1 MINRDTYNCIIKEHF
16 DLNHDETRKVLVNI
30 DEADQNMVLNAL
42 TSRLY
47 DNIVNKVDSIDYGT
61 IPQTKGDITKLENY
75 EKLADCIVLMEELL
89 VEFKQDPTPVKIVH
103 EALNNIIERK
113 ALFERAFAHNVEL
126 PIVLYSTISL
136 SIVSSISFL
145 ISNCVEFIKTPAQDD
160 FSLIIDKMS
169 LNKSKQNLLFK
180 NLERFNKSCS
190 RGEVDKCLE
199 YVIKGNIQNLT
210 GMEMGMVAGGIALT
224 GLILNIIP
232 IIRELIFFF
241 YYSRT
246 RVSDYFDIQAD
257 LLQMNAYNIQNNQ
270 SMDKKEREAIS
281 KKQLKIVEIYRT
293 LSRKLAVEVKQ
304 NEVKATKELTTD
316 TKQYKTNELLDTV
329 PDSAA
334 SVLF

>member
-1 MINRDTYNCIIKEHF
+1 MINRDIYNTIIKEYF
-16 DLNHDETRKVLVNI
+16 DLDHTETRKILVNI
-30 DEADQNMVLNAL
+30 DEADQNMVLNTL
-42 TSRLY
+42 TSKLY
-47 DNIVNKVDSIDYGT
+47 DNIVNKVDSIDYGN
-61 IPQTKGDITKLENY
+61 IPETKGDITKLENY
-75 EKLADCIVLMEELL
+75 EKLADCIILMEELL

-103 EALNNIIERK
+103 EALDNIVGRK
-113 ALFERAFAHNVEL
+113 ELFERAFALNVEL
-126 PIVLYSTISL
+126 PIILYSTISL

-145 ISNCVEFIKTPAQDD
+145 ISNCIEFIKSPAQDD
-160 FSLIIDKMS
+160 FDLIIDKMA
-169 LNKSKQNLLFK
+169 LAKSKQNLLFK

-190 RGEVDKCLE
+190 KGEVDKCLE
-199 YVIKGNIQNLT
+199 YVIKGNMQNLT

-232 IIRELIFFF
+232 ILRELIFFF

-270 SMDKKEREAIS
+270 SMNKKDRDTIA
-281 KKQLKIVEIYRT
+281 KKQLKIVDIYRK

-304 NEVKATKELTTD
+304 NEVKATKELSTD
-316 TKQYKTNELLDTV
+316 TKQYKTNELLDSV
-329 PDSAA
+329 PDSAT